1 MALSD
6 VTLGASQPSKAALWT
21 GYVLSVIPALMLL
34 SGGIFAW
41 TASPQ
46 VVQGTEKL
54 GYPSSLLPVLGT
66 VELICAVLYIV
77 PQTAVLGALLLTAY
91 FGGAVATHV
100 RAQDPMWPVPIVF
113 GIIVWLG
120 LLLRRPHLW
129 KAFKNRD

>member
-6 VTLGASQPSKAALWT
+6 VTLTAPQPSKAALWT
-21 GYVLSVIPALMLL
+21 GRVLSALPALMLL

-46 VVQGTEKL
+46 VVEGTEKM
-54 GYPSSLLPVLGT
+54 GYLSSLLPVLGT
-66 VELICAVLYIV
+66 VELVCAVLYII

-100 RAQDPMWPVPIVF
+100 RVQDPMWPVPIVF
-113 GIIVWLG
+113 GIIIWLG

-129 KAFKNRD
+129 RALKDMH

>member
-6 VTLGASQPSKAALWT
+6 VTLATPQPSKAALWT
-21 GYVLSVIPALMLL
+21 GRILSALPALMLL
-34 SGGIFAW
+34 SGGVFAW
-41 TASPQ
+41 IGSPQ
-46 VVQGTEKL
+46 VVAGTEKM
-54 GYPSSLLPVLGT
+54 GYPSSLLRVLGSI
-66 VELICAVLYIV
+66 ELICAVLYII

-113 GIIVWLG
+113 GLIVWLG

-129 KAFKNRD
+129 RAMKNME